1 MTLTSLE
8 DEEATIHPEK
18 HWTLSGIVVEMEQR
32 IGTVEDGDI
41 EVRISLG
48 YRRYFQSPPPR
59 TAFHLL
65 LRHLEASVRPS
76 VTSLSV
82 PLGRSPSAKVEPPTE
97 RDKHSHA

>member
-1 MTLTSLE
+1 MLSLT
-8 DEEATIHPEK
+8 A
-18 HWTLSGIVVEMEQR
+18 
-32 IGTVEDGDI
+32 EDGVI

-48 YRRYFQSPPPR
+48 YRRYFQSPPPPPR

-65 LRHLEASVRPS
+65 LLHLEASVRPS

-97 RDKHSHA
+97 